1 MIDIDEIRG
10 LTEQNAEE
18 DGEHSNE
25 IPEEMPS
32 DTQIYAVEEKP
43 KDPFEELEKWLSEA
57 FDFNKSGTAITSNT
71 TTSQTTPQKT
81 DYNEINKRRE
91 FNKNLV
97 GDAQQMMQD
106 LTTIGQGPS
115 TISSFI
121 KEEGRSSTHL
131 DELNKKLFGKP
142 RRIKT
147 PQEDRP
153 EIKRKL
159 EKLKVK
165 ITDYTKL
172 YKGYENRSRR
182 WAFVFKLLSSALAA
196 IVTVLLGINV
206 TDTLKSYGVDWY
218 INSLALIIT
227 ATISIIGVVQN
238 FYDAG
243 ELYIKYADTLNRLS
257 QITDVIEFLEL
268 GDDYITLED
277 VNNLKYE
284 IDRIVAS
291 TQDYEIQVQADN
303 DDIARRVRSED
314 KM

>member
-1 MIDIDEIRG
+1 MIDIDESLKA
-10 LTEQNAEE
+10 LTEQNTEE
-18 DGEHSNE
+18 GEHSNE
-25 IPEEMPS
+25 IPEDIDS

-43 KDPFEELEKWLSEA
+43 KDPFEELTKWLEEA
-57 FDFNKSGTAITSNT
+57 FDFNKSGTPITASTQT
-71 TTSQTTPQKT
+71 TTQPQKT

-91 FNKNLV
+91 FNNNLI
-97 GDAQQMMQD
+97 GDAQKQFQD

-115 TISSFI
+115 TISKFI
-121 KEEGRSSTHL
+121 EEEGRSSSHL
-131 DELNKKLFGKP
+131 EALNKKLFAKP

-147 PQEDRP
+147 NLEDRP
-153 EIKRKL
+153 EIDKKL
-159 EKLKVK
+159 TYLKEKIDGYKK
-165 ITDYTKL
+165 T
-172 YKGYENRSRR
+172 YKGYENRSKN
-182 WAFVFKLLSSALAA
+182 WAFVFKLLSSLLAA

-227 ATISIIGVVQN
+227 ASISIIGVIQN

-257 QITDVIEFLEL
+257 QITDVIDYLTLSE
-268 GDDYITLED
+268 DYITLED
-277 VNNLKYE
+277 VNHLKYE

-303 DDIARRVRSED
+303 DDVAKRVRKE
-314 KM
+314 